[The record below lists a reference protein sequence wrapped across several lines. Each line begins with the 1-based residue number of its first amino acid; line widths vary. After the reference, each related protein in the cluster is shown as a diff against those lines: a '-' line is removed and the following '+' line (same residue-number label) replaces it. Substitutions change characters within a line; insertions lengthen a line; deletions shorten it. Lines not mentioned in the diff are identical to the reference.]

1 MELYSI
7 RDEKAGCSYEPQI
20 FKTEV
25 DAIRF
30 FDQAIQNKNTMINK
44 YPDDFTLYKIGVY
57 DERAGAITDVKVEKV
72 VTAAEI
78 IRMKEAVNENK
89 NS

>member
-1 MELYSI
+1 MDMYSI
-7 RDEKAGCSYEPQI
+7 RDEKAVCSYEPQI
-20 FKTEV
+20 FKTQV

-44 YPDDFTLYKIGVY
+44 YPDDFTLYKIGTF
-57 DERAGAITDVKVEKV
+57 DERTGVIVDAKVEKI
-72 VTAAEI
+72 VTATEI
-78 IRMKEAVNENK
+78 IRMKEATDVNK

>member
-7 RDEKAGCSYEPQI
+7 RDEKAVCSYEPQI
-20 FKTEV
+20 FRAQV

-44 YPDDFTLYKIGVY
+44 YPDDFTLYKIGVF
-57 DERAGAITDVKVEKV
+57 DERSGVITDVKIEKI
-72 VTAAEI
+72 VTATEL
-78 IRMKEAVNENK
+78 IRMKEATDVNK

>member
-1 MELYSI
+1 MDLYSV
-7 RDEKAGCSYEPQI
+7 RDERASCSYEPQI
-20 FKTEV
+20 FKTQV

-44 YPDDFTLYKIGVY
+44 YPDDFTLYKIGTF
-57 DERAGAITDVKVEKV
+57 DERTGVITDVKVEKI
-72 VTAAEI
+72 VTAPEL
-78 IRMKEAVNENK
+78 IRMREATDVNK

>member
-1 MELYSI
+1 MDLYSV
-7 RDEKAGCSYEPQI
+7 RDEKAVCSYEPQI
-20 FKTEV
+20 FKTQV

-44 YPDDFTLYKIGVY
+44 YPDDFTLYKIGTF
-57 DERAGAITDVKVEKV
+57 DERTGVIVDAKVEKI
-72 VTAAEI
+72 VTATEI
-78 IRMKEAVNENK
+78 IRMKEATDVNK